1 MVVKVN
7 FKGSAVDATLDTA
20 ASLSAMRAEL
30 VPENAQNRSL
40 NSSWSAPPIQLANNT
55 ACETLGITWQTIGFM
70 GKRVYQRFVVIPDLS
85 SPLVLGMDFMI
96 CISLPINMP
105 TRTVIMGDN
114 TPCLDELDD
123 VNSLEVSDLEDG
135 SMMFLEVQPSAL
147 HDKVEEANLERGE
160 KAA

>member
-55 ACETLGITWQTIGFM
+55 ACEPLGITWQTIGFM

-105 TRTVIMGDN
+105 TRTVIN
-114 TPCLDELDD
+114 CELFLDELDD

>member
-55 ACETLGITWQTIGFM
+55 ACEPLGITWQTIGFM

-105 TRTVIMGDN
+105 TRTVIN
-114 TPCLDELDD
+114 CELCLDELDD